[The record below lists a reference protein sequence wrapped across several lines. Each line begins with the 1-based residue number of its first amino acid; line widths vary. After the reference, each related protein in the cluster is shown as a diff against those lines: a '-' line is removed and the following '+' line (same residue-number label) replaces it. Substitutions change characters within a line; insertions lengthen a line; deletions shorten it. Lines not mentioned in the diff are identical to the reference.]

1 MRPTGGAMSADISV
15 VLCTWNRAALLRDAL
30 AALTSQV
37 LAPSHEIVVVDNGST
52 DDTEA
57 VVRTYSSS
65 NPYVHY
71 VFESRQGLASARN
84 AGVAASCAPVVAF
97 TDDDVRVG
105 GSWIRSVATAVERH
119 PDAAYLGGPVV
130 PRWPARV
137 PPWLTERHWAPLGV
151 QSYGCQVLRIDADR
165 PLCLIG
171 ANLVVPRAVLE
182 HVGGFEPSVQR
193 VGDGAGSTEDQ
204 EWELRVWA
212 SGGHGVYDPTLEVEA
227 VVTGDRVEKRH
238 HRRWRFG
245 HGRHIARMRLPEV
258 EASRRRVF
266 GVPGHILR
274 DGAADAWGW
283 CIDRLQGDE
292 RAVFDREARLCFAAG
307 FALERWT

>member
-1 MRPTGGAMSADISV
+1 MSADVSV

-30 AALTSQV
+30 AALTSQ
-37 LAPSHEIVVVDNGST
+37 AMPPSHEIVVVDNGST
-52 DDTEA
+52 DATAA
-57 VVRTYSSS
+57 VVRDCSAA
-65 NPYVHY
+65 NPHVRYVS
-71 VFESRQGLASARN
+71 EPRQGLASARN
-84 AGVAASCAPVVAF
+84 AGVAASRAPIVAF
-97 TDDDVRVG
+97 TDDDVRVD

-119 PDAAYLGGPVV
+119 PDAAYLGGPVA
-130 PRWPARV
+130 PRWPGSV

-151 QSYGCQVLRIDADR
+151 QSYGSQALRVDAAR

-171 ANLVVPRAVLE
+171 ANLVVPRTVLDR
-182 HVGGFEPSVQR
+182 VGGFAPSVQR
-193 VGDGAGSTEDQ
+193 VGEGAGSTEDQ

-212 SGGHGVYDPTLEVEA
+212 AGGHGIYDPTLEVSA
-227 VVTGDRVEKRH
+227 IVTRDRIEKRH

-274 DGAADAWGW
+274 DVAADAWGW
-283 CIDRLQGDE
+283 CVDRLHGDD
-292 RAVFDREARLCFAAG
+292 RAVFDREARLWFAAG